1 MSKRLKNNTSDTKVN
16 NARFDGFAIELF
28 LDDDNEWLAHFE
40 ELPHISAFGDSPE
53 EALKELDIAWSEVKQ
68 SYITK
73 GEEIPQSIANK
84 RFSGQ
89 FNVRI
94 DKRIHKKLAMEAVR
108 SGISLNALV
117 SQKLAY

>member
-1 MSKRLKNNTSDTKVN
+1 MSRKLRNNTSDTKVSN
-16 NARFDGFAIELF
+16 TRFDGFAIELF
-28 LDDDNEWLAHFE
+28 LDEDNEWLAHFE

-68 SYITK
+68 SYIDK
-73 GEEIPQSIANK
+73 GEEVPQSISNK

-94 DKRIHKKLAMEAVR
+94 DKRLHKELAMEAVR
-108 SGISLNALV
+108 AGISLNALV
-117 SQKLAY
+117 SQKLAF